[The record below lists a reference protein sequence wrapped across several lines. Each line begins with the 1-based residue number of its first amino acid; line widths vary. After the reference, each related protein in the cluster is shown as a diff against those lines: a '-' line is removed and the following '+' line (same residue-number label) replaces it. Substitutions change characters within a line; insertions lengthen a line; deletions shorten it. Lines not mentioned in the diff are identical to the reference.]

1 MAKKNKSK
9 HDDVSLG
16 HGYIVTAKPSKPS
29 FSKASIEKMMGEK
42 PKKKAKKMK
51 KESSERLYIK
61 KLITHTERHIKNDG
75 SDLDQVFVGQKA
87 KLVKQLGETK

>member
-1 MAKKNKSK
+1 MAKKQTGS
-9 HDDVSLG
+9 
-16 HGYIVTAKPSKPS
+16 
-29 FSKASIEKMMGEK
+29 
-42 PKKKAKKMK
+42 KKKAKKMK

-61 KLITHTERHIKNDG
+61 KLISYTERNIKGDG